1 VSATSNVEVFREAWD
16 AYACGRTDVLLAFL
30 HPDIRWEPA
39 LVDGGFHGP
48 EAFESWLL
56 AAQRQYKSM
65 TVVLETVRE
74 VADDCI
80 VAFGRVTAFDYSGE
94 QSHDAA
100 VAWVAEFRAGRVIRA
115 TTFTDRD
122 EALRY
127 VTDRRER
134 F

>member
-1 VSATSNVEVFREAWD
+1 MRATSNVEVFREAWD
-16 AYACGRTDVLLAFL
+16 AYACGRTDDLLDYL
-30 HPDIRWEPA
+30 HPEVRWDPA
-39 LVDGGFHGP
+39 LADGVTRGR
-48 EAFESWLL
+48 EAFQRWL
-56 AAQRQYKSM
+56 ADAQRRYKSM

-80 VAFGRVTAFDYSGE
+80 VAFGRVTTFDYSGE

-100 VAWVAEFRAGRVIRA
+100 VAWVAEFRGGRVIRA
-115 TTFTDRD
+115 STFADRD

>member
-1 VSATSNVEVFREAWD
+1 VSATSNVEVFREAWE
-16 AYACGRTDVLLAFL
+16 AYACGRIETLLEFL
-30 HPDIRWEPA
+30 HPDVRWEPA
-39 LVDGGFHGP
+39 LTEGAFQGR
-48 EAFESWLL
+48 EAFQSWL
-56 AAQRQYKSM
+56 ATAQRQYKSM

-100 VAWVAEFRAGRVIRA
+100 MAWVAEFRAGRVIRA
-115 TTFTDRD
+115 TTFADRD
-122 EALRY
+122 HALRY